1 MVSNHRIYLLRF
13 YVNKLQV
20 QYDMLSKSFNRLT
33 GFADVEQ
40 RGKVIIISGIS
51 ASTLSRDMKY
61 IWNTSKIAGSM
72 FIKATWSE
80 IRIPSFF
87 ALEFQYIL
95 RKLVNSRG
103 LYTSKRVLNNVIDAL
118 ETQTW
123 IANISVPQQPWL
135 DRSKLKEIIYPKL
148 LPHQAEFLDI
158 YESTRKRYGLN
169 GMLLAA
175 APGAG
180 KAQPLYSK
188 IHTPTGWKRMGD
200 ITIGDVVSTP
210 DGGVGAVMG
219 VFPQGVKDIYEIT
232 FADGR
237 KARGCGEHLWAFIDG
252 HSKPRNKPAEIKTT
266 LEIKDRL
273 ETAGTRNHFIPLTKP
288 VDSNPTL
295 LPLDPYLLGML
306 LGDGGL
312 RTQVIFTSPD
322 EELVKAL
329 ESAMPA
335 DCRIRQSNSCKMDYY
350 IHGTVHGSNPM
361 LDHLRDLG
369 LHGKYSHEKSIPD
382 IYMNSS
388 MSQRLSLLQGLMD
401 TDGTVD
407 HHSTLSYTSTSK
419 ALAEQVQYLVRS
431 LGGIAKITTK
441 TPTYTHKDEK
451 RVGRLA
457 YTVNIRYPKPSE
469 LFRLTRKRERCNDV
483 GQYTGDVLKLGI
495 KSIEYIGE
503 EEAQCI
509 MIDHPDHLYITD
521 DFVVT
526 HNTVSGCSIALT
538 TNATKVIIISPMNAI
553 HKVWQKTLNTE
564 FHIPQ
569 HPYVYKD
576 SPTQFQPQKKWHI
589 FHYEALD
596 KAVEL
601 VKLYRNE
608 KVCIIIDECHNFNE
622 IKSMRTQRLLD
633 LGSISGSNDILW
645 MSGTPVKALGFETI
659 PLLKSID
666 PLFDDPT
673 ENAFRKMFGKDA
685 KRTLD
690 ILAHRLGLISHTVPK
705 SEFMEEKPIYE
716 TIKVKMPNADKYT
729 LPELSKVMAAFIEQR
744 AEYYKTN
751 KAEYQAIYDK
761 CIDIHRATLHTP
773 TQVAAFKEYQNAV
786 QHLVRNGFDN
796 KRDAELAVLTNK
808 YEKNVIHPSLPQ
820 ELRKPFANAKSVIK
834 YVELKVRGECLGRI
848 LTKERIQCHVDMLAH
863 IDFKSLINGVE
874 KKTLIFTNYVAVV
887 DECTSILKEQGFKP
901 LAVHAETNSDLN
913 SIVSRF
919 DKDPS
924 INPLVATYD
933 SLSTAVPLTMANG
946 VIFLNNPWRSY
957 IKDQAIARAWR
968 VGQNKQVYGFD
979 VILDTGSVPNISS
992 RSLDIM
998 QWSKDQVDRIM
1009 GMSGGTDVSVE
1020 QYVGFAIPQVVDA
1033 NEWVE
1038 DVLYDPEQ
1046 QVPNVVSS
1054 ATPEVHE
1061 KAYRPPQYQFY
1072 SQVDHVTM
1080 EALDESTT
1088 IPLNSLEAGNNPD
1101 KCELPP
1107 DWKPTNPTTKTK

>member
-1 MVSNHRIYLLRF
+1 ML
-13 YVNKLQV
+13 NKA
-20 QYDMLSKSFNRLT
+20 FNRLT

-40 RGKVIIISGIS
+40 RGNVIIISGVS

-61 IWNTSKIAGSM
+61 IWNTSKIASSM

-80 IRIPSFF
+80 IRIPTFF

-95 RKLVNSRG
+95 RKLIDSRG
-103 LYTSKRVLNNVIDAL
+103 LYTSKRILKNIVEAL

-123 IANISVPQQPWL
+123 IANISAPQQPWL
-135 DRSKLKEIIYPKL
+135 DREKLKEIIYPKL
-148 LPHQAEFLDI
+148 LPHQTEFLDI
-158 YESTRKRYGLN
+158 YESTRKRYGLK

-210 DGGVGAVMG
+210 DGGVGAVTG

-407 HHSTLSYTSTSK
+407 GHSTLSYTTTSDT
-419 ALAEQVQYLVRS
+419 LAEQVQYLVRS

-469 LFRLTRKRERCNDV
+469 LFRLTRKRERCNDE
-483 GQYTGDVLKLGI
+483 GQHTGDVLKLGI

-538 TNATKVIIISPMNAI
+538 TNATKVIIVSPMNAI

-564 FHIPQ
+564 FHVPQ
-569 HPYVYKD
+569 HPYIYKD
-576 SPTQFQPQKKWHI
+576 NPNQLQPQKKWHI

-601 VKLYRNE
+601 AKLFRNE

-633 LGSISGSNDILW
+633 LGTVSGSEDILW

-666 PLFDDPT
+666 PLFDLPT

-690 ILAHRLGLISHTVPK
+690 ILAHRLGLVSHTVPK
-705 SEFMEEKPIYE
+705 TEFMSEQPIYE

-729 LPELSKVMAAFIEQR
+729 LPELSKVMAEFIDQR
-744 AEYYKTN
+744 NAYYRDN
-751 KAEYQAIYDK
+751 KAKYQAIYNQ
-761 CIDIHRATLHTP
+761 CIEIHRQTLKTP
-773 TQVAAFKEYQNAV
+773 QQVAAFKEYQHAV
-786 QHLVRNGFDN
+786 QFLVRNGFDN

-820 ELRKPFANAKSVIK
+820 ELRKPFADAKSVIK

-848 LTKERIQCHVDMLAH
+848 LTKERIQCHVDMLSF
-863 IDFKSLINGVE
+863 IDFKSLINGVK
-874 KKTLIFTNYVAVV
+874 KKTLVFTNYVAVV
-887 DECTSILKEQGFKP
+887 EKCTNILASQGFKP
-901 LAVHAETNSDLN
+901 LAVHADTNSELN
-913 SIVSRF
+913 GIISRF
-919 DKDPS
+919 DKDPE

-946 VIFLNNPWRSY
+946 IIFLNNPWRSY

-968 VGQNKQVYGFD
+968 VGQDSQVYGFD
-979 VILDTGSVPNISS
+979 IILDTGSVPNISS

-1009 GMSGGTDVSVE
+1009 GMNSGVEISIEHYHGFISPSREDV
-1020 QYVGFAIPQVVDA
+1020 
-1033 NEWVE
+1033 NECIE
-1038 DVLYDPEQ
+1038 DVLYDPDF
-1046 QVPNVVSS
+1046 QVHNVVSS
-1054 ATPEVHE
+1054 TTPSVDERMD
-1061 KAYRPPQYQFY
+1061 YPPQYQFY
-1072 SQVDHVTM
+1072 AQVGRVAM

-1088 IPLNSLEAGNNPD
+1088 TPLNSLEAGQNSD
-1101 KCELPP
+1101 QCELPE
-1107 DWKPTNPTTKTK
+1107 DWKAVEPTEPTK

>member
-1 MVSNHRIYLLRF
+1 MLRF

-20 QYDMLSKSFNRLT
+20 QHAMLSKAFNRLT

-40 RGKVIIISGIS
+40 RGKVIIISGVS

-180 KAQPLYSK
+180 K
-188 IHTPTGWKRMGD
+188 
-200 ITIGDVVSTP
+200 
-210 DGGVGAVMG
+210 
-219 VFPQGVKDIYEIT
+219 
-232 FADGR
+232 
-237 KARGCGEHLWAFIDG
+237 
-252 HSKPRNKPAEIKTT
+252 
-266 LEIKDRL
+266 
-273 ETAGTRNHFIPLTKP
+273 
-288 VDSNPTL
+288 
-295 LPLDPYLLGML
+295 
-306 LGDGGL
+306 
-312 RTQVIFTSPD
+312 
-322 EELVKAL
+322 
-329 ESAMPA
+329 
-335 DCRIRQSNSCKMDYY
+335 
-350 IHGTVHGSNPM
+350 
-361 LDHLRDLG
+361 
-369 LHGKYSHEKSIPD
+369 SI
-382 IYMNSS
+382 
-388 MSQRLSLLQGLMD
+388 
-401 TDGTVD
+401 
-407 HHSTLSYTSTSK
+407 
-419 ALAEQVQYLVRS
+419 
-431 LGGIAKITTK
+431 
-441 TPTYTHKDEK
+441 
-451 RVGRLA
+451 
-457 YTVNIRYPKPSE
+457 
-469 LFRLTRKRERCNDV
+469 
-483 GQYTGDVLKLGI
+483 
-495 KSIEYIGE
+495 
-503 EEAQCI
+503 
-509 MIDHPDHLYITD
+509 
-521 DFVVT
+521 
-526 HNTVSGCSIALT
+526 SGCSIALT

-576 SPTQFQPQKKWHI
+576 SPNQFQPQKKWHI

-601 VKLYRNE
+601 AKLFRNE

-666 PLFDDPT
+666 PLFDEPT

-716 TIKVKMPNADKYT
+716 TVKVKMPNADKYT
-729 LPELSKVMAAFIEQR
+729 LPELSKVMSAFIEQR
-744 AEYYKTN
+744 MEYYKAN

-773 TQVAAFKEYQNAV
+773 TQVAAFKEYQNAI

-796 KRDAELAVLTNK
+796 KRDAEYAVLTNK

-848 LTKERIQCHVDMLAH
+848 LTKERIQCHVDMLSY
-863 IDFKSLINGVE
+863 IDFKSMINGVE

-887 DECTSILKEQGFKP
+887 DKCTAILKEQGFKP
-901 LAVHAETNSDLN
+901 LAVHAETNNELN
-913 SIVSRF
+913 SIVGRF
-919 DKDPS
+919 DKDPT

-968 VGQNKQVYGFD
+968 VGQDKQVYGFD
-979 VILDTGSVPNISS
+979 IILDTGSVPNISS

-1009 GMSGGTDVSVE
+1009 GISGGTDVSIE
-1020 QYVGFAIPQVVDA
+1020 QYSGFAVPQIVDA

-1038 DVLYDPEQ
+1038 DVLYDPEN
-1046 QVPNVVSS
+1046 QVHNVVGSVIPT
-1054 ATPEVHE
+1054 AQE
-1061 KAYRPPQYQFY
+1061 KAYRPSQYQFY
-1072 SQVDHVTM
+1072 ARAGRVAM

-1088 IPLNSLEAGNNPD
+1088 IPLNSLEAGSSSD
-1101 KCELPP
+1101 KCQLPP
-1107 DWKPTNPTTKTK
+1107 DWKPVDPTTPTK